1 MVFLSGVDSCGPS
14 KLVLSGKKNIF
25 DHWIGAQNGITISYE
40 WIQDTPKKGIR
51 FDGNG
56 DPLGVHGYAGFNV
69 VWNHDDNREIDTKGD
84 NHTVVNNVGW
94 DDDESDCTVCV
105 PNSHSGNPMNRNS
118 IVLNNAARKMTGS

>member
-1 MVFLSGVDSCGPS
+1 MQLIKFQNSLKHSFV
-14 KLVLSGKKNIF
+14 
-25 DHWIGAQNGITISYE
+25 HWSGAQNGIRIAYN
-40 WIQDTPKKGIR
+40 WIHDSPKKGIR

-94 DDDESDCTVCV
+94 DNDESDCTVCV
-105 PNSHSGNPMNRNS
+105 PSSHSGNPMNHNS
-118 IVLNNAARKMTGS
+118 VVLNNAARKMTGNFL